1 VPVENKNTRFGIGM
15 VRSIPTCTVD
25 GHQSRGSKSKENH
38 AKYDTT
44 NPAAIRWVIH
54 RVNRT
59 GTGEPPV
66 SPRSLTISSSLRC
79 AVVSEDQDAGEGD
92 NVQHQ
97 AGDRHTILQREPSQP
112 LSVLAGD
119 EKGDCRHEAECQEKA
134 ESVDELSRVCSQMGV
149 DLLVLED

>member
-1 VPVENKNTRFGIGM
+1 MIARRSGRIVNIASGVGLRPLTYSSAYGCSKMVLVWLTDCLQVEGAIHPWRARWHRLPVTRTFRRRGAREQFGIGM

-25 GHQSRGSKSKENH
+25 GHQSRGSKSNENH

-79 AVVSEDQDAGEGD
+79 AAV
-92 NVQHQ
+92 
-97 AGDRHTILQREPSQP
+97 T
-112 LSVLAGD
+112 
-119 EKGDCRHEAECQEKA
+119 
-134 ESVDELSRVCSQMGV
+134 
-149 DLLVLED
+149 